1 METAL
6 NQVEFGF
13 PTIEEKIRER
23 SFVLE
28 FIDAVREHGPL
39 IPREMIAEGIGV
51 SRQRVHQL
59 LQSRRMV
66 ELVIGGRHFVTAVS
80 LDLFLT
86 EERKIGVNIGVPGWR
101 QGPMFVR
108 GLMQKKGS

>member
-6 NQVEFGF
+6 NQAELF
-13 PTIEEKIRER
+13 PTIEQKIQKR

-28 FIDAVREHGPL
+28 FIEAVLEHGPL
-39 IPREMIAEGIGV
+39 VPREMIAEGIGV

-59 LQSRRMV
+59 LQSGRMV
-66 ELVIGGRHFVTAVS
+66 QMVIGGRHFVTATS

-86 EERKIGVNIGVPGWR
+86 EERNCGSRLKIPEWR
-101 QGPMFVR
+101 EGPMFVR
-108 GLMQKKGS
+108 GILQKKTS